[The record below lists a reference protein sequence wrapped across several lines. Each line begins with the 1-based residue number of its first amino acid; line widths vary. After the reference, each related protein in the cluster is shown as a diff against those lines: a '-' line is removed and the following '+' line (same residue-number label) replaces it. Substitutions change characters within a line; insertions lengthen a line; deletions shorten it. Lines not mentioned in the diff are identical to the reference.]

1 MDELPQYVQQFNKA
15 DHTSRYLKQG
25 WSPINPIETYMA
37 RIKVDNPYEG
47 SYTKDENVNFPIDLW
62 KAAQANGRD
71 VIKSTPQGNT
81 VTLDLAKEIIINENL
96 GNNPAQ
102 VTDFFAISL
111 SSTDYIGHQ
120 FAINSVKIE
129 DTYIRLDKDLGD
141 FFTFLDEKIGKGE
154 YTVFLSAD
162 HGAAHNPQY
171 FLNEKGNA
179 GFLDDRAVGKEM
191 SELLQNEFGE
201 AGLVYAASNYQLFL
215 DHKLIEAKNLDVSKI
230 KTTVISFMK
239 KQPGVA
245 FAIDMDE
252 ISSSSAPTKMKELM
266 INGYNYKRSGDIQII
281 LEPQWFSGYR
291 HRTGTTH
298 GAWNPYDSHIP
309 LVFMGWGIKQG
320 KTHAPIYLTDVAPT
334 LAAFLQIQQPNGTI
348 GEPIIQLV
356 DE

>member
-1 MDELPQYVQQFNKA
+1 
-15 DHTSRYLKQG
+15 
-25 WSPINPIETYMA
+25 
-37 RIKVDNPYEG
+37 
-47 SYTKDENVNFPIDLW
+47 
-62 KAAQANGRD
+62 
-71 VIKSTPQGNT
+71 
-81 VTLDLAKEIIINENL
+81 
-96 GNNPAQ
+96 
-102 VTDFFAISL
+102 
-111 SSTDYIGHQ
+111 
-120 FAINSVKIE
+120 
-129 DTYIRLDKDLGD
+129 
-141 FFTFLDEKIGKGE
+141 
-154 YTVFLSAD
+154 
-162 HGAAHNPQY
+162 
-171 FLNEKGNA
+171 
-179 GFLDDRAVGKEM
+179 
-191 SELLQNEFGE
+191 
-201 AGLVYAASNYQLFL
+201 
-215 DHKLIEAKNLDVSKI
+215 
-230 KTTVISFMK
+230 MK